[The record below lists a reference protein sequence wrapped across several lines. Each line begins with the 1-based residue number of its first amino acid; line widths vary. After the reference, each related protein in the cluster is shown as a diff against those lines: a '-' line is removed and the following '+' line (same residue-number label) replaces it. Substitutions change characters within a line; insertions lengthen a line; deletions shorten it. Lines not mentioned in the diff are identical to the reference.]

1 MMFCAFH
8 SAYLCWNYLILL
20 WPICEDSFD
29 LYWFSNEMASSYL
42 FLREKKL
49 SSSSLEISSYL
60 RSLEWVS
67 INFCLRYD
75 DSSD

>member
-1 MMFCAFH
+1 
-8 SAYLCWNYLILL
+8 
-20 WPICEDSFD
+20 
-29 LYWFSNEMASSYL
+29 L

>member
-1 MMFCAFH
+1 M
-8 SAYLCWNYLILL
+8 ILL